1 MFIEKHLFLISLGSN
16 ESGNNL
22 SENDKERFD
31 VIGDFGDFGKM
42 KSFRQDD

>member
-16 ESGNNL
+16 ESGKNL
-22 SENDKERFD
+22 LENHKKRFD
-31 VIGDFGDFGKM
+31 VIDDFSDFGKM